1 MHRLFASLV
10 IGCIAVTSLLAQG
23 GIAGKW
29 EGATVTGRPITL
41 ELKVK
46 GTDLTGTLTLAGQ
59 SAPITDGKVDGKT
72 CSFRATIEDR
82 SPQFSGRLVGED
94 LELTVEG
101 VANPVTLKRA
111 K

>member
-1 MHRLFASLV
+1 MPRLFALFA
-10 IGCIAVTSLLAQG
+10 ICCFALTSLHAQA

-29 EGATVTGRPITL
+29 EGATATGRPITL

-46 GTDLTGTLTLAGQ
+46 GTDLTGTLTLASQ

-82 SPQFSGRLVGED
+82 SPQFTGRLVGED